1 MPKVSYVDQST
12 SWGKF
17 YNDLELPVFQKYIG
31 LANIKMWLLEQMESE
46 IALMSGSGSTLYALC
61 QHPDEAERLL
71 DKIRVEF
78 GSGVWTAVSSIGE

>member
-1 MPKVSYVDQST
+1 
-12 SWGKF
+12 
-17 YNDLELPVFQKYIG
+17 
-31 LANIKMWLLEQMESE
+31 MWLLEQMESE